1 MTVYLVEC
9 ENLQDFLQINFP
21 RLGQKSVLCK
31 NKYMPQ
37 KADDNQIDISIYF
50 NEKDKY
56 LVSEK
61 DQVAVMTKEFE
72 NYPKEIKKQE
82 IHARVRTL
90 EDYHKTLNDLV
101 KESAMKDYDKFR
113 NFIIIQKK
121 AIILGDGADNLEFLK
136 HRVGNCLEDLK
147 DSREQY
153 YELKSNLGSHS
164 QKIARLLKQ
173 KATKEVI

>member
-9 ENLQDFLQINFP
+9 ENLHDFLQINFP

-37 KADDNQIDISIYF
+37 KADNNQIDISIYF

-61 DQVAVMTKEFE
+61 EQTVVMANEFASFSKEF
-72 NYPKEIKKQE
+72 KKQD
-82 IHARVRTL
+82 IHARVRVL

-101 KESAMKDYDKFR
+101 KESAMKDYDKFS
-113 NFIIIQKK
+113 NFISIWMK
-121 AIILGDGADNLEFLK
+121 
-136 HRVGNCLEDLK
+136 
-147 DSREQY
+147 
-153 YELKSNLGSHS
+153 
-164 QKIARLLKQ
+164 
-173 KATKEVI
+173 